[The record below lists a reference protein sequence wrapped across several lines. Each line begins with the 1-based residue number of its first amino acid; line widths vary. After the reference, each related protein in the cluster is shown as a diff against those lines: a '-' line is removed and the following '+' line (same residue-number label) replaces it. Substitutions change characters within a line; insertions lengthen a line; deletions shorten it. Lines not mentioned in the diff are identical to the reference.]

1 MGMYDIVKVLPEIL
15 PVSELER
22 MKIAAEETEWQTKDF
37 DKCLTNLEINPDG
50 RLTEI
55 IQDESIDLDFHG
67 IFEFHSSVGNQWYS
81 FLAKYTDGKLVKIV
95 KISERPKYIL
105 SPITLNHYFKD
116 EKKDS
121 K

>member
-15 PVSELER
+15 PISELER
-22 MKIAAEETEWQTKDF
+22 TKIAAEKTEWQTKDF
-37 DKCLTNLEINPDG
+37 DKCLTNLEITPDG
-50 RLTEI
+50 RLTET

-81 FLAKYTDGKLVKIV
+81 FLAKYTDGKLVKII
-95 KISERPKYIL
+95 KISESLKYDWPQI
-105 SPITLNHYFKD
+105 PLNHYFKD